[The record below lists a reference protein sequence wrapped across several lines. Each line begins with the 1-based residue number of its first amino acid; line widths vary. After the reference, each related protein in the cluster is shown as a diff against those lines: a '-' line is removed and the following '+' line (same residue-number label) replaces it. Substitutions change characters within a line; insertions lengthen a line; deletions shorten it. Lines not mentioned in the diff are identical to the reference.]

1 MTLAERLDN
10 RKDKVMTEED
20 ILRISFQFIDE
31 NPDVY
36 LNEVPEELLKCW
48 HVIVPLDKYL
58 ANSYEEKYEYKIFIY
73 ALQKYCE
80 RKNIMIPSEK
90 VIPLFCTFQMILMLP
105 YIKRYS
111 GEKRPVFRIFDFGFL
126 LDDQ

>member
-36 LNEVPEELLKCW
+36 WNEVPEELLKCW
-48 HVIVPLDKYL
+48 HVIVPLDK
-58 ANSYEEKYEYKIFIY
+58 
-73 ALQKYCE
+73 
-80 RKNIMIPSEK
+80 
-90 VIPLFCTFQMILMLP
+90 
-105 YIKRYS
+105 
-111 GEKRPVFRIFDFGFL
+111 
-126 LDDQ
+126 

>member
-36 LNEVPEELLKCW
+36 WNEVPEELLKCW

-58 ANSYEEKYEYKIFIY
+58 ANSYEEKYEYKI
-73 ALQKYCE
+73 
-80 RKNIMIPSEK
+80 S
-90 VIPLFCTFQMILMLP
+90 
-105 YIKRYS
+105 
-111 GEKRPVFRIFDFGFL
+111 
-126 LDDQ
+126 